1 MAWTTSVSSAP
12 KATCCPSRRSLAL
25 VAVTVALLTMATA
38 GEAQL
43 PVGPTVINGNATI
56 GTVGNAMTISNSPN
70 AILNWQGFSIGA
82 TNSVYFQQHDASS
95 QVLNRVVGND
105 PSRILGSL
113 ASNGRVW
120 LVNPHGVLFG
130 QNARIDVAGLV
141 ATSLDISNAD
151 FLSGRY
157 AFARP
162 DSLPA
167 AEVGNRGE
175 IRTSFG
181 GRVWLIGDSVRNEGV
196 VETPGGRIVLAA
208 GRSLE
213 LVDSGLPNLVVRVSA
228 AESAAI
234 NLGSL
239 LASDGGKVDV
249 YGSIVNQQGIIR
261 ADSLGV
267 DAAGMITLRA
277 QDELTLGDTSQTSA
291 SALGS
296 GSGGTILA
304 QSDSGTTLLSG
315 EISATSAEGKG
326 GKIHLLGENVGVFRQ
341 ASVDA
346 SGATG
351 GGEVLVGGDYQ
362 GGNPAI
368 ANATATYLGST
379 ALLKANAT
387 ASGDGGRVIVW
398 GNEATRAFGSIEA
411 RGAPLGGN
419 GGLIETSGKFLDV
432 AGIRVSAGATKG
444 SAGLWLLDP
453 IDLRIFHKTGE
464 GSTGNVAV
472 SGSPPNFSFA
482 ATATPANL
490 ADDDISKALN
500 EGNNVTVRTSASPEF
515 NGSGDLSMAG
525 DARIVYTRADAHGL
539 TLEAHR
545 NISIEKGAQ
554 ITVTGAGALEVDLN
568 ANTGGTESAQITI
581 DGATIQT
588 QGGALSIHGTSSPAV
603 SISGSNI
610 STSDGDISIVGNSAS
625 SDGVSISSS
634 SVVSNGQVSIVG
646 SSTGPN
652 TVLSHGVEIDNST
665 ISGGSGVNILGTSTS
680 NDGIRIHPASHII
693 SNNGKVDIKG
703 LSKGS
708 GTYGI
713 LANGNAVGDTAISA
727 GGAIALTGET
737 SDGTGLSL
745 GQMTLGGAN
754 QRGDIILRARNH
766 QDPHSSIGLSTT
778 SIRTSG
784 SLVLLPGGLEERGE
798 IVAPATRYDVVD
810 APDIPINVGTTY
822 GGDTPRYFQLNPD
835 DLSAID
841 SHTGSV
847 IIGSSSHVGKITVAS
862 GLTLANNLTLQNQGK
877 SSEGIQFANINVGD
891 RTLALASSGPLLQA
905 PESSIQAG
913 ELLLLAQNSSLAMTT
928 PNKVKQLAVDPPSSF
943 SFVNTGTLT
952 IGPMSANTFNS
963 TTGSVTE
970 LAANA
975 SSSSGNF
982 FVQTL
987 SGPLTLAQA
996 ITTTDEQS
1004 NITLVSGSF
1013 FKNVGGSLTPGTS
1026 GRWLIYAA
1034 ATPSESSLNGLHY
1047 DFVQY
1052 DAPYP
1057 TAPEKSGNGILYATP
1072 GDEVKPPDTSQFINS
1087 VNVAVNLA
1095 TNYASALGTGS
1106 VIDTIGSATPMGFG
1120 KVDLGSMSMDQLS
1133 SLLDARREF
1142 KRKLFADAIF
1152 RLKLDPSLAD
1162 VRPCLTQADVATG
1175 LCRVTEAQIGAMAKT
1190 SKLGLWKQRKV
1201 RIAELPRIE
1210 RKMAIFFGVDDYSDK
1225 EIPPLENALADANAM
1240 AALFAERLGYE
1251 VRVLRNPTKA
1261 AIIQTLNQLAIET
1274 SDKDSVLIY
1283 YAGHGLSLAKDGE
1296 GYWIPADGPVD
1307 DPSGW
1312 VSNRDIT
1319 KYLAAIRANQIT
1331 MISDSCYSGAF
1342 AREGRVLVAADLK
1355 PDEVL
1360 QKRSVVVLSSGG
1372 DEPVADAGREGHS
1385 IFAWYLLDTLARMQN
1400 WQPGNTVFST
1410 VQSEVVHA
1418 FPQTPRYGAMTSAGH
1433 QQGGDYLFEFR
1444 QLEAGEA
1451 ASPAL
1456 K

>member
-1 MAWTTSVSSAP
+1 MASTASVTSVPRTSFSS
-12 KATCCPSRRSLAL
+12 SRRLTTLA
-25 VAVTVALLTMATA
+25 AAVALLAIATTS
-38 GEAQL
+38 EAQL
-43 PVGPTVINGNATI
+43 PVAPTVINGNATI
-56 GTVGNAMTISNSPN
+56 ATVGNAMKITNSPN

-141 ATSLDISNAD
+141 ATSLNISNAD
-151 FLSGRY
+151 FLGGRY

-162 DSLPA
+162 DSQPA
-167 AEVGNRGE
+167 GEVVNQGE

-181 GRVWLIGDSVRNEGV
+181 GRVWLLGDSVRNEGV

-249 YGSIVNQQGIIR
+249 YGRIVNQQGIIR

-296 GSGGTILA
+296 GSGGMVVA
-304 QSDSGTTLLSG
+304 QSESGTTLLTG
-315 EISATSAEGKG
+315 AVSATSAEGQG

-362 GGNPAI
+362 GSNPAI
-368 ANATATYLGST
+368 ANAKATYLGS
-379 ALLKANAT
+379 AAQLKANAT

-398 GNEATRAFGSIEA
+398 SENATRAFGHIEA
-411 RGAPLGGN
+411 KGGPLGGD
-419 GGLIETSGKFLDV
+419 GGLIETSGKFLDT

-453 IDLRIFHKTGE
+453 FDLYIVPVEPENKDDAATREAAGTEIFFFASNKSAWVLAKDISDALSE
-464 GSTGNVAV
+464 GS
-472 SGSPPNFSFA
+472 
-482 ATATPANL
+482 
-490 ADDDISKALN
+490 
-500 EGNNVTVRTSASPEF
+500 NVTVQTGTNPAD
-515 NGSGDLSMAG
+515 GSGEGGDLF
-525 DARIVYTRADAHGL
+525 L
-539 TLEAHR
+539 W
-545 NISIEKGAQ
+545 
-554 ITVTGAGALEVDLN
+554 
-568 ANTGGTESAQITI
+568 
-581 DGATIQT
+581 
-588 QGGALSIHGTSSPAV
+588 
-603 SISGSNI
+603 
-610 STSDGDISIVGNSAS
+610 
-625 SDGVSISSS
+625 
-634 SVVSNGQVSIVG
+634 
-646 SSTGPN
+646 
-652 TVLSHGVEIDNST
+652 
-665 ISGGSGVNILGTSTS
+665 
-680 NDGIRIHPASHII
+680 
-693 SNNGKVDIKG
+693 GK
-703 LSKGS
+703 
-708 GTYGI
+708 
-713 LANGNAVGDTAISA
+713 AA
-727 GGAIALTGET
+727 
-737 SDGTGLSL
+737 
-745 GQMTLGGAN
+745 
-754 QRGDIILRARNH
+754 
-766 QDPHSSIGLSTT
+766 
-778 SIRTSG
+778 IRTSG
-784 SLVLLPGGLEERGE
+784 AANQLTLQSYRHIHMEAGTSIESTSGPLNVTLTSNSGGSDVGRIIMHSGSAIVTQGGNINLGGGVSGTAVGGAGEPGIEIDNGTLDAGSSGTISLKGTGPSVGGDGVLIGGNSRLSAETISIHGSTTSRGKLGIE
-798 IVAPATRYDVVD
+798 LAGESNVSGRSILIESLNGSVGIGGDSQIVADHGV
-810 APDIPINVGTTY
+810 
-822 GGDTPRYFQLNPD
+822 
-835 DLSAID
+835 
-841 SHTGSV
+841 
-847 IIGSSSHVGKITVAS
+847 ITVATGVFDNRAGAS
-862 GLTLANNLTLQNQGK
+862 
-877 SSEGIQFANINVGD
+877 
-891 RTLALASSGPLLQA
+891 ALSA
-905 PESSIQAG
+905 P
-913 ELLLLAQNSSLAMTT
+913 N
-928 PNKVKQLAVDPPSSF
+928 
-943 SFVNTGTLT
+943 
-952 IGPMSANTFNS
+952 
-963 TTGSVTE
+963 
-970 LAANA
+970 
-975 SSSSGNF
+975 
-982 FVQTL
+982 
-987 SGPLTLAQA
+987 
-996 ITTTDEQS
+996 
-1004 NITLVSGSF
+1004 
-1013 FKNVGGSLTPGTS
+1013 
-1026 GRWLIYAA
+1026 GRWLIYAGA
-1034 ATPSESSLNGLHY
+1034 PSDTSLNGLPY
-1047 DFVQY
+1047 EFVQY
-1052 DAPYP
+1052 NAPYP
-1057 TAPEKSGNGILYATP
+1057 TAPAEAGNGILYATP
-1072 GDEVKPPDTSQFINS
+1072 YQVDVSQFINS
-1087 VNVAVNLA
+1087 VNVAMDLA
-1095 TNYASALGTGS
+1095 TNSGVLGTGS
-1106 VIDTIGSATPMGFG
+1106 VIDTIGSASQIGFG
-1120 KVDLGSMSMDQLS
+1120 KVDIGSMSMDQLS
-1133 SLLDARREF
+1133 RLLDARQEF

-1190 SKLGLWKQRKV
+1190 SSLGLWKQRKV

-1225 EIPPLENALADANAM
+1225 KIPPLENALADADAM

-1307 DPSGW
+1307 DPSRW

-1360 QKRSVVVLSSGG
+1360 QKRSVVVVSSGG
-1372 DEPVADAGREGHS
+1372 DEPVADAGLEGHS
-1385 IFAWYLLDTLARMQN
+1385 IFAWYLLDTLARVQN

-1444 QLEAGEA
+1444 QLEAAEA

>member
-1 MAWTTSVSSAP
+1 MASTASVTSVPRTSFSS
-12 KATCCPSRRSLAL
+12 SRRLTTLA
-25 VAVTVALLTMATA
+25 AAVALLAIATTS
-38 GEAQL
+38 EAQL
-43 PVGPTVINGNATI
+43 PVAPTVINGNATI
-56 GTVGNAMTISNSPN
+56 ATVGNAMTITNSPN

-82 TNSVYFQQHDASS
+82 RNSVYFQQQDASS

-141 ATSLDISNAD
+141 ATSLNISNAD
-151 FLSGRY
+151 FLGGRY

-167 AEVGNRGE
+167 AGVLNQGE

-277 QDELTLGDTSQTSA
+277 QDELTLGDGSQTSA

-296 GSGGTILA
+296 GSGGMVVA
-304 QSDSGTTLLSG
+304 QSESGTTLLSG

-368 ANATATYLGST
+368 DNATATYLGST
-379 ALLKANAT
+379 AQLKANAT

-398 GNEATRAFGSIEA
+398 SENATRAFGRIEA
-411 RGAPLGGN
+411 KGGPLGGD
-419 GGLIETSGKFLDV
+419 GGLIETSGKFLDT

-444 SAGLWLLDP
+444 SPGRWLLDP
-453 IDLRIFHKTGE
+453 SDIYIMSAQAQCGSGEFTASCTTVNVVNTGTE
-464 GSTGNVAV
+464 SAPVFEA
-472 SGSPPNFSFA
+472 SG
-482 ATATPANL
+482 TPAVVL
-490 ADDDISKALN
+490 DSDISAALN
-500 EGNNVTVRTSASPEF
+500 SSTNVTIRTGFDPGD
-515 NGSGDLSMAG
+515 GSEEGGDLFVWSDFDNQPGIA
-525 DARIVYTRADAHGL
+525 ASIVYEGTEPAQL
-539 TLEAHR
+539 TLEAYRH
-545 NISIEKGAQ
+545 
-554 ITVTGAGALEVDLN
+554 
-568 ANTGGTESAQITI
+568 
-581 DGATIQT
+581 
-588 QGGALSIHGTSSPAV
+588 IHMEAGTS
-603 SISGSNI
+603 IR
-610 STSDGDISIVGNSAS
+610 
-625 SDGVSISSS
+625 
-634 SVVSNGQVSIVG
+634 
-646 SSTGPN
+646 STGIEAPSAPL
-652 TVLSHGVEIDNST
+652 TVSLIANK
-665 ISGGSGVNILGTSTS
+665 GGSGVGRIIMHSGSAIVTQGGNINLGGGVSGAAVGGPGEP
-680 NDGIRIHPASHII
+680 GIEID
-693 SNNGKVDIKG
+693 NGTLDAG
-703 LSKGS
+703 SS
-708 GTYGI
+708 GT
-713 LANGNAVGDTAISA
+713 IS
-727 GGAIALTGET
+727 LK
-737 SDGTGLSL
+737 GTGPSVGGDGVLIGGNSRLSAE
-745 GQMTLGGAN
+745 T
-754 QRGDIILRARNH
+754 I
-766 QDPHSSIGLSTT
+766 SIHGSTT
-778 SIRTSG
+778 SRGKLGIELAGDSNVSG
-784 SLVLLPGGLEERGE
+784 RSILIESLNGSVRISDDSQ
-798 IVAPATRYDVVD
+798 IVADRGV
-810 APDIPINVGTTY
+810 
-822 GGDTPRYFQLNPD
+822 
-835 DLSAID
+835 
-841 SHTGSV
+841 
-847 IIGSSSHVGKITVAS
+847 ITVA
-862 GLTLANNLTLQNQGK
+862 T
-877 SSEGIQFANINVGD
+877 GIFDNRAGAS
-891 RTLALASSGPLLQA
+891 ALSA
-905 PESSIQAG
+905 P
-913 ELLLLAQNSSLAMTT
+913 
-928 PNKVKQLAVDPPSSF
+928 D
-943 SFVNTGTLT
+943 
-952 IGPMSANTFNS
+952 
-963 TTGSVTE
+963 
-970 LAANA
+970 
-975 SSSSGNF
+975 
-982 FVQTL
+982 
-987 SGPLTLAQA
+987 
-996 ITTTDEQS
+996 
-1004 NITLVSGSF
+1004 
-1013 FKNVGGSLTPGTS
+1013 
-1026 GRWLIYAA
+1026 GRWLIYAGA
-1034 ATPSESSLNGLHY
+1034 PSKNTLDGLPY

-1057 TAPEKSGNGILYATP
+1057 TPPAQSGNGILYATP
-1072 GDEVKPPDTSQFINS
+1072 GDEVKPQADPSQFINS
-1087 VNVAVNLA
+1087 LNVAVNLA
-1095 TNYASALGTGS
+1095 TSYGTALGSGS
-1106 VIDTIGSATPMGFG
+1106 LIDTLGSAIPMGFG
-1120 KVDLGSMSMDQLS
+1120 RVDIGSMSMDQLS
-1133 SLLDARREF
+1133 RFLEERQEF

-1190 SKLGLWKQRKV
+1190 SGLGLWKQRKV

-1225 EIPPLENALADANAM
+1225 KIPPLENALADADAM
-1240 AALFAERLGYE
+1240 AALFAERMGYE

-1283 YAGHGLSLAKDGE
+1283 YAGHGLSLDKDGE

-1307 DPSGW
+1307 DPSRW

-1360 QKRSVVVLSSGG
+1360 QKRSVVVVSSGG

-1385 IFAWYLLDTLARMQN
+1385 IFAWYLLDTLARVQN

-1444 QLEAGEA
+1444 QLEAAEA